1 MIAPRKLTGEFVLS
15 PGKGR
20 PTQRVRQPWLGSH
33 IAHGHKG
40 PTQLGG
46 LKAAFLLEVPG
57 R

>member
-1 MIAPRKLTGEFVLS
+1 MRPEDAPMIA
-15 PGKGR
+15 
-20 PTQRVRQPWLGSH
+20 PWLGSR
-33 IAHGHKG
+33 IAHGHAG